1 MPREHVY
8 GARATVPNGDTSDVG
23 SRLVAYRA
31 FVTGVRGVLRT
42 YVSGAGT
49 SGPMRREIEAHLT
62 RLDDAL
68 TWLNTAQA
76 ATDEATTTADA
87 ADVANPSPDDRDV
100 VLRATVG
107 WTRNDGVLTLG
118 VTAVD
123 AETRAEVPLPGSPH
137 VTLDWPAANQLLR
150 AVRTGRDGSCGA
162 PQ

>member
-8 GARATVPNGDTSDVG
+8 GARATVTYGEPSDVG

-31 FVTGVRGVLRT
+31 FVTGVRGVLNT
-42 YVSGAGT
+42 YVSDAGT
-49 SGPMRREIEAHLT
+49 AGPLRRDLEAQLS
-62 RLDDAL
+62 RLDDSL
-68 TWLNTAQA
+68 FQLNAAQA
-76 ATDEATTTADA
+76 ATDEATTDDTDA
-87 ADVANPSPDDRDV
+87 SPDGDRDV

-107 WTRNDGVLTLG
+107 WTRNDGVVTLG

-123 AETRAEVPLPGSPH
+123 ADTRAEVPLPGSPH

-150 AVRTGRDGSCGA
+150 ALRTGRDGSCGA